1 MGKLLIKRNFFL
13 ISCLLIV
20 LCAAGC
26 SFKFEIIPLELNT
39 ETPLFKFSKPIMSP
53 PRGKATV
60 VELNRFMILQ
70 KKSDS
75 WDYEHP
81 LWAFELPPGSALNV
95 EQFRYGHTPLGY
107 IESDKAKK
115 LTLGIEYLAIGF
127 GPGSAGSSEFS
138 LLP

>member
-1 MGKLLIKRNFFL
+1 MNKLLIKRSPFF

-20 LCAAGC
+20 LCVVGC
-26 SFKFEIIPLELNT
+26 SFKFEIIPFELNT
-39 ETPLFKFSKPIMSP
+39 DAPLFKFSKPIMSP

-70 KKSDS
+70 KTSNS

-107 IESDKAKK
+107 IESVTAKK

-127 GPGSAGSSEFS
+127 GPGSAGSLEFS
-138 LLP
+138 LVP